1 MNKVPPSFSLCNEHV
16 LFRVMKIKLLL
27 GQSFKSA
34 QLVRHCRHVY
44 GGPRYSSLRGLLL

>member
-1 MNKVPPSFSLCNEHV
+1 MKKVPPSFSLCLVHV